1 MNFQKRSLL
10 EKDIDALNQ
19 TIQQMSHLVEQAT
32 DQAAQALQ
40 ERDGELAQQI
50 IAQDAQVNERRYQV
64 EKLALQAIAT
74 QQPMAGDLRAIMA
87 AVYVALELERIGDH
101 AVNIARLVLR
111 VNADGPFTSL
121 YKLPAM
127 AQRARDMVH
136 EAVMAF
142 LQRDENLARTVMVD
156 DDRIDARY
164 AELIQETLQDMRED
178 DYIPRATTLLLAG
191 QNLER
196 IGDRATNI
204 AERAIFAA
212 SGVVEEMPSEPYP

>member
-10 EKDIDALNQ
+10 EKDIDVLNQ

-40 ERDGELAQQI
+40 GRDGELAQQI

-101 AVNIARLVLR
+101 AVNIAWLVLR
-111 VNADGPFTSL
+111 VGADGPFTSL

-127 AQRARDMVH
+127 AQRAREMVH

-142 LQRDENLARTVMVD
+142 LQRDQNLARTVMAD

-164 AELIQETLQDMRED
+164 AELIRETLQDMRED

-212 SGVVEEMPSEPYP
+212 SGVVEETPSEPYP

>member
-10 EKDIDALNQ
+10 EKDIDTLNQ

-32 DQAAQALQ
+32 DQAAQALR
-40 ERDGELAQQI
+40 ERDRELAQQI
-50 IAQDAQVNERRYQV
+50 IAQDVQVNELRYQV

-74 QQPMAGDLRAIMA
+74 QQPMAGDLRAIMT

-121 YKLPAM
+121 YKLLAM

-142 LQRDENLARTVMVD
+142 LQRDENLARLVMAD

-164 AELIQETLQDMRED
+164 AELIRETLQDMRDD
-178 DYIPRATTLLLAG
+178 DYIPRATTLLLVG

-196 IGDRATNI
+196 MGDRATNI

-212 SGVVEEMPSEPYP
+212 SGMVEETPSEPYP

>member
-1 MNFQKRSLL
+1 MNLQKRSLL
-10 EKDIDALNQ
+10 EKEVDALNR
-19 TIQQMSHLVEQAT
+19 TIQQMSHLVEEAT
-32 DQAAQALQ
+32 DQATQALL
-40 ERDGELAQQI
+40 ERDGELAHQI
-50 IAQDAQVNERRYQV
+50 IAHDAQVNDLRYQV

-74 QQPMAGDLRAIMA
+74 QQPMAGDLRAILA

-111 VNADGPFTSL
+111 VAADGPFTSL

-142 LQRDENLARTVMVD
+142 LQRDENLARLVMAD
-156 DDRIDARY
+156 DDRIDVRY
-164 AELIQETLQDMRED
+164 AELIQETLHDMRD
-178 DYIPRATTLLLAG
+178 DEYIPRATTLLLVG

-204 AERAIFAA
+204 AERTIFAR
-212 SGVVEEMPSEPYP
+212 SGVVEETPSEPYP

>member
-10 EKDIDALNQ
+10 EKDIDVLNQ
-19 TIQQMSHLVEQAT
+19 TIQQMSHLVEEAT
-32 DQAAQALQ
+32 AQAVQALL
-40 ERDGELAQQI
+40 ERDGEVERQI
-50 IAQDAQVNERRYQV
+50 INQDAQVNGLRYQV

-74 QQPMAGDLRAIMA
+74 QQPMAGDLRAIMT

-111 VNADGPFTSL
+111 VDADRPFTSL

-136 EAVMAF
+136 EAVLAF
-142 LQRDENLARTVMVD
+142 LQRDEDLARLVMAD

-164 AELIQETLQDMRED
+164 AELIRETLQDMRDD
-178 DYIPRATTLLLAG
+178 DYIPRATTLLLVG

-212 SGVVEEMPSEPYP
+212 SGVVEEAPSEPYP

>member
-1 MNFQKRSLL
+1 MNLQKRSLL

-19 TIQQMSHLVEQAT
+19 TIHQISHLVQEAI
-32 DQAAQALQ
+32 AQAVQALL
-40 ERDGELAQQI
+40 ERDGEVARQI
-50 IAQDAQVNERRYQV
+50 INQDAQVNELRYQV

-74 QQPMAGDLRAIMA
+74 QQPMAGDLRAIMT

-111 VNADGPFTSL
+111 VDADGPFTSL

-142 LQRDENLARTVMVD
+142 LQRDENLARLVMAD
-156 DDRIDARY
+156 DDRIDTRY
-164 AELIQETLQDMRED
+164 AELIQETLQDMRDD
-178 DYIPRATTLLLAG
+178 DYIPRATTLLLVG

-212 SGVVEEMPSEPYP
+212 SGVVEEAPSEPYL